1 MLQVTIFGEGATER
15 GAVET
20 RETPILVNSE
30 INVNTLED
38 LQLIFY
44 GVSFQ

>member
-1 MLQVTIFGEGATER
+1 MLQVTIFGEGAIEG
-15 GAVET
+15 GAVEP
-20 RETPILVNSE
+20 RETPILVNPE
-30 INVNTLED
+30 INANTLKD